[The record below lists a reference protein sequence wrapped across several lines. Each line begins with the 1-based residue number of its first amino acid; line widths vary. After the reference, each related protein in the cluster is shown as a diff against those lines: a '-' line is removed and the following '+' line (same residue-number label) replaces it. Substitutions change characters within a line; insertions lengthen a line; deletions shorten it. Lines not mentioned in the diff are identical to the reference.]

1 MEIIDSLWLALGLCT
16 FLFYIERRE
25 NSALREA
32 LDSAVEKMVISE
44 VIITAL
50 MEELNNNEAEM

>member
-16 FLFYIERRE
+16 FLFFIERRE
-25 NSALREA
+25 NNLLKEA

-44 VIITAL
+44 MIIMAL
-50 MEELNNNEAEM
+50 MEELDKNEPEI

>member
-16 FLFYIERRE
+16 FLFFIERRE
-25 NSALREA
+25 NNLLKEA

-44 VIITAL
+44 MIITAL
-50 MEELNNNEAEM
+50 MEELDKNEPEI

>member
-16 FLFYIERRE
+16 ILFFIERRE

-44 VIITAL
+44 MVIVAL
-50 MEELNNNEAEM
+50 MEELSKNEAEM

>member
-16 FLFYIERRE
+16 LLFFIERRE

-44 VIITAL
+44 MIIMAL
-50 MEELNNNEAEM
+50 MEELNKNEAEM

>member
-16 FLFYIERRE
+16 LLFFIERRE

-32 LDSAVEKMVISE
+32 LDSAVEKMVVSE
-44 VIITAL
+44 MIITAL
-50 MEELNNNEAEM
+50 MEELNKNEAEM

>member
-16 FLFYIERRE
+16 LLFFIERRE
-25 NSALREA
+25 NSVLREA

-44 VIITAL
+44 MIITAL
-50 MEELNNNEAEM
+50 MEELNKNEAEM

>member
-16 FLFYIERRE
+16 LLFFIERRE

-44 VIITAL
+44 MIITAL
-50 MEELNNNEAEM
+50 MEELNKNEAEM